1 MSISGPGMP
10 EQTTLFSL
18 IYLLGKAKPDDSR
31 SNPHKLLDTPGK
43 KRRKREYI
51 LAVVFVVLIVSLTW
65 AELKYLSGDYYL
77 ILNLLILNVV
87 LLLAMLFYVARNAV
101 RLILER
107 RRKVLGSKLRTRLVL
122 AFISLSLI
130 PTVLIYLVSVK
141 FVQTSV
147 DYWFKGQV
155 EESMEQALEL
165 GRAFMVQLR
174 IALSDEDRS

>member
-1 MSISGPGMP
+1 MTPDPIRINP
-10 EQTTLFSL
+10 TT
-18 IYLLGKAKPDDSR
+18 R
-31 SNPHKLLDTPGK
+31 REK

-51 LAVVFVVLIVSLTW
+51 LAVVFLVLIVGLTW

-101 RLILER
+101 RLMLER
-107 RRKVLGSKLRTRLVL
+107 RRRVLGSKLRTRLVL

-130 PTVLIYLVSVK
+130 PTALIYLVSVK

-165 GRAFMVQLR
+165 GRAFYGSAQERLER
-174 IALSDEDRS
+174 RGAT